1 MHQQDARRE
10 KGEEKKY
17 KLGSNSF
24 TILPTINN
32 TGDSS
37 MVKGLNY
44 SVGNVY
50 DKYMFGEVCKDY
62 SQVKK
67 NKTKLEYLYF
77 LINPSINYKKDRKKK
92 KR

>member
-1 MHQQDARRE
+1 MQEERKE
-10 KGEEKKY
+10 KKKKKY

-37 MVKGLNY
+37 MVKGLNC
-44 SVGNVY
+44 SVDNVY

-62 SQVKK
+62 SQEN
-67 NKTKLEYLYF
+67 NKKLEYFYEF
-77 LINPSINYKKDRKKK
+77 LNKSKYKL
-92 KR
+92 